1 MILGCLLGN
10 TSLQFCTF
18 DPRDDARP
26 LEHVGRLAWRELDDH
41 GEQLAALSAAPGL
54 EAIVVGSV
62 RDDLLPRLEARL
74 SSAPRWLVVGRDFQ
88 LSIENRYERPEQVGI
103 DRLLN
108 ALAASYRANGRGA
121 IVVDFGTTI
130 SMTVVS
136 PDGAFLGGAIASG
149 LSCAAA
155 GLAASAPAL
164 PPVRLYE
171 RPPFLG
177 RTTEAGL
184 QAGVYWQ
191 TVGGVSR
198 ILSGLAIE
206 LADSPLIYAT
216 GGDAPL
222 FVPAMEEIYETVPEL
237 TLEGLRIAY
246 GGAAGAN
253 RV

>member
-10 TSLQFCTF
+10 SSLQYCLF
-18 DPRDDARP
+18 DARDDARP

-41 GEQLAALSAAPGL
+41 GDQLAALSEAPGL
-54 EAIVVGSV
+54 EAVVVGSV
-62 RDDLLPRLEARL
+62 RDDLLPRLAACL
-74 SSAPRWLVVGRDFQ
+74 SAAPPWLVAGRDFR

-108 ALAASYRANGRGA
+108 ALAASCRANGRGA

-155 GLAASAPAL
+155 GLAASAPVL
-164 PPVRLYE
+164 PPVRLRE

-191 TVGGVSR
+191 MVGGVSR
-198 ILSGLAIE
+198 ILSGLASE
-206 LADSPLIYAT
+206 LAYSPWIYAT

-222 FVPAMEEIYETVPEL
+222 FVPAIREIHQTVPDL
-237 TLEGLRIAY
+237 ALEGLRIAY
-246 GGAAGAN
+246 GGAADT
-253 RV
+253 RRR

>member
-18 DPRDDARP
+18 DARDDARP

-41 GEQLAALSAAPGL
+41 GDQLAALSEAPGL
-54 EAIVVGSV
+54 EAVVVGSV
-62 RDDLLPRLEARL
+62 RDDLLPRLEACL
-74 SSAPRWLVVGRDFQ
+74 SSSPRWLVVGRDFR
-88 LSIENRYERPEQVGI
+88 LPIENCYERPDQVGI

-108 ALAASYRANGRGA
+108 ALAAAHRADDRGA

-130 SMTVVS
+130 SISVVS
-136 PDGAFLGGAIASG
+136 PDGAFLGGAIAPG
-149 LSCAAA
+149 LNCAAA
-155 GLAASAPAL
+155 GLAAGAPVL
-164 PPVRLYE
+164 PPVKLRE

-198 ILSGLAIE
+198 ILSGLASE
-206 LADSPLIYAT
+206 LACSPLIYAT
-216 GGDAPL
+216 GGDASL
-222 FVPAMEEIYETVPEL
+222 FVPAIEEIDETVPEL

-246 GGAAGAN
+246 RNG
-253 RV
+253 V